1 MPKNKLYVEV
11 VQFLTLILSLGIAS
25 IIFQQT
31 ADNLERFAIIIA
43 ISVLYV
49 FWGYWHH
56 APKDRMLKMILLE
69 YSLVAVMII
78 LLSALGLG
86 IIRFF

>member
-1 MPKNKLYVEV
+1 MSKNNVTIDII
-11 VQFLTLILSLGIAS
+11 QFLTLVLCLGVGS

-31 ADNLERFAIIIA
+31 ADNLQRFAIICA

-56 APKDRMLKMILLE
+56 SPKDRMLKMILLE

-86 IIRFF
+86 IVRFF

>member
-1 MPKNKLYVEV
+1 MLEV
-11 VQFLTLILSLGIAS
+11 IQFLTLLLCLSVAA

-31 ADNLERFAIIIA
+31 ASNLSRFGIIVA

-56 APKDRMLKMILLE
+56 APKDRMMNLILLE

>member
-1 MPKNKLYVEV
+1 MQKNNVTIEII
-11 VQFLTLILSLGIAS
+11 QFLTLLLGLSIAA

-31 ADNLERFAIIIA
+31 VSNLSRFGIIVA
-43 ISVLYV
+43 ISVLYIL
-49 FWGYWHH
+49 WGYWHH

-69 YSLVAVMII
+69 YSLVAGMII
-78 LLSALGLG
+78 LLAALGLG

>member
-1 MPKNKLYVEV
+1 MSKNNLAIEV
-11 VQFLTLILSLGIAS
+11 IQFLTLVLCLGIAA

-31 ADNLERFAIIIA
+31 ASNLQRFAIICA
-43 ISVLYV
+43 LSVLYV

-78 LLSALGLG
+78 LLAALGLG
-86 IIRFF
+86 IVRFF

>member
-1 MPKNKLYVEV
+1 MPRNNVALEV
-11 VQFLTLILSLGIAS
+11 IQFLTLILSLSIAAV
-25 IIFQQT
+25 IFQQT
-31 ADNLERFAIIIA
+31 ADNLRRFAIITA

-49 FWGYWHH
+49 LWGYWHH
-56 APKDRMLKMILLE
+56 APKDRMLKMVLLE